1 MKNNPLIHTLIHL
14 KGNSRACVYTEP
26 LWGIPE
32 NLYGP
37 YVSVYMLALGVSD
50 TQIGIIAS
58 IGMISQI
65 VFAFLGGVITDKLGR
80 KKTTLIF
87 DLIAWSIPCLIWAFS
102 QNFYFFAIAALI
114 NGVMRVTAN
123 SWVCLLVED
132 CDKSKIVTIYTWVYI
147 SGLGAA
153 FFAPITG
160 FLVGIYDIIP
170 TIRAIYILAFI
181 MMTLK
186 FFILNKYSTETGL
199 GKIRLEKTRHVSV
212 LKMFHGYGDVVKQIL
227 KSPETLMIL
236 TLMVIMSI
244 VNLINNN
251 FWAVIT
257 TEKLNVSAKSLGIFS
272 FIKSVIMLLFF
283 FLIIPKINVMKF
295 KKPMIIGFSIFFISQ
310 TILIFT
316 PEKGYYILVI
326 SIILQAFSLS
336 LINPL
341 LESLQVIMV
350 DPHERARIIAVL
362 FAIVLT
368 LTAPFG
374 WIAGAL
380 SGMDKRFPFILN
392 LILLLLG
399 VVVTLFVSDKVK
411 KNDIVIEE

>member
-26 LWGIPE
+26 LWGIPA

-37 YVSVYMLALGVSD
+37 YVSVYMLALGVSV

-58 IGMISQI
+58 IGIISQI
-65 VFAFLGGVITDKLGR
+65 IFAFLGGVITDKLGR

-102 QNFYFFAIAALI
+102 QNFYFFAIAALV
-114 NGVMRVTAN
+114 NGVDRVTAN

-147 SGLGAA
+147 AGLGAA
-153 FFAPITG
+153 LFAPITG
-160 FLVGIYDIIP
+160 FFVGIYDLIP

-181 MMTLK
+181 MMTFK
-186 FFILNKYSTETGL
+186 FLILNKYSTETGQ

-236 TLMVIMSI
+236 SLMVIMSI
-244 VNLINNN
+244 VNMINNN
-251 FWAVIT
+251 FWAVIA

-272 FIKSVIMLLFF
+272 FVKSVIMLLFF
-283 FLIIPKINVMKF
+283 FLIIPKINVMRF
-295 KKPMIIGFSIFFISQ
+295 KKPMIIGFSIFIISQ

-316 PEKGYYILVI
+316 PEQGYYILVM
-326 SIILQAFSLS
+326 SIILEAFSLS

-362 FAIVLT
+362 FVIVLT

-374 WIAGAL
+374 WIAGVL
-380 SGMDKRFPFILN
+380 SGMDRRFPFVLN
-392 LILLLLG
+392 LLLLFMG
-399 VVVTLFVSDKVK
+399 VVVTFFVSNKVK
-411 KNDIVIEE
+411 KNDIVIEA